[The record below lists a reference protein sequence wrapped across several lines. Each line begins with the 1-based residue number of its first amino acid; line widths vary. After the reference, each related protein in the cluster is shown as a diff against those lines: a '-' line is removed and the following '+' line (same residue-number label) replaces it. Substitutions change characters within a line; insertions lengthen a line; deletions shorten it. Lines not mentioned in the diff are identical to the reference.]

1 MPPHPFPKLPH
12 ALVDDYAPT
21 GPLYDIVMKA
31 SQLREAKNMK
41 ALEWR
46 NPQQRNLLMDI
57 LRLVRRPS
65 AHPLQCAMLSSAACG
80 AGLCLRQCV
89 VCAQ

>member
-1 MPPHPFPKLPH
+1 MQSMPPHPFPKLPH
-12 ALVDDYAPT
+12 NLVDDCTTT

-31 SQLREAKNMK
+31 SQLRDAKNMK

-57 LRLVRRPS
+57 LRLVRLSCTACCLVEPS
-65 AHPLQCAMLSSAACG
+65 LPSCEP
-80 AGLCLRQCV
+80 V
-89 VCAQ
+89 